1 MSDIYRSEAV
11 RKLRDP
17 QQLDMAIRLTS
28 TSGWLALA
36 AVALIIAATVAWA
49 FLGTLPYRV
58 DGLGVILQR
67 NSEIFPL
74 QAAGSGRVTEVLVRP
89 GERVAADQPLVRLRN
104 IDTDQRLRAAERLLA
119 SLKSQRASR
128 GTAIAS
134 EVAAR
139 SKVTEA
145 AVAAYRRKIAEL
157 TQRIAYL
164 EKRGSDERDD
174 LARGLIT
181 RDTYETTLES
191 LRNARQEVRSQEVAV
206 SQTQTDQLDFEA
218 TSRRELSEIDQQILQ
233 AQNARDEVAV
243 TVTEEQVVASP
254 IAGDVTEVSVKV
266 GDSVGAGVLLTT
278 VIRVGEGL
286 QMYAYL
292 PVGKGKRVAP
302 GMEALIS
309 PTTVERD
316 IYGSINATVL
326 EVSPLPASE
335 AELTDRLGN
344 APLVSQ
350 LLEGGPSIELL
361 VELKSDPQ
369 TASGVQWS
377 SSVGPPLRITPGTT
391 GLATVIVRRIR
402 PVDLVIPIVKTWIG
416 GS

>member
-278 VIRVGEGL
+278 VMRVGEGL